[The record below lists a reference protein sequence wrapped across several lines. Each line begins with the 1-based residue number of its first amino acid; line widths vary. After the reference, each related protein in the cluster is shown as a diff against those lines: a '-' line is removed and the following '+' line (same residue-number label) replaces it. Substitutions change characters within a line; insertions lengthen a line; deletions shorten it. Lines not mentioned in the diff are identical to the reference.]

1 LARHLG
7 RDATHPYRTK
17 KRIQQKQKVKTVI
30 KNGAQELCP
39 EPERATAGFVRQ
51 SKIKNPKSK
60 IPKSALFQSISKA
73 FKEKNVHQI
82 RKSKSLSNKSGQAQN
97 VTYFTLF
104 TF

>member
-7 RDATHPYRTK
+7 RGATRPYRTK

-51 SKIKNPKSK
+51 SKIQNPKS
-60 IPKSALFQSISKA
+60 PKAPFFKA
-73 FKEKNVHQI
+73 FQ
-82 RKSKSLSNKSGQAQN
+82 RLSKKKMCTRFENQN
-97 VTYFTLF
+97 HYPINQFNHG
-104 TF
+104 